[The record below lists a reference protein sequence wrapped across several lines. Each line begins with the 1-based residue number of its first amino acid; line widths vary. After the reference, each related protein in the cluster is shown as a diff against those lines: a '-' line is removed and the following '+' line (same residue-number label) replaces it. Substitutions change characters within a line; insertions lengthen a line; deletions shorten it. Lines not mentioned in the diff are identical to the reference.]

1 MTRNVLILLIL
12 AAVVG
17 LPFLLRPK
25 DSLLARADETLVIIT
40 PHHEGIRYEFARGFR
55 DWYKAR
61 TGKLVRIDWRV
72 PGGTT
77 EIARYLASEYQSPFE
92 ELWRFKMRMH
102 WDDTVQH
109 AFDDSKVKPGSD
121 SAKDTVPQMARRA
134 FLASDLG
141 IGIDLFFGG
150 GSYDFAQQAAAGR
163 LVDSGFIRAHPELFG
178 GGPAQIPQTLG
189 GEPFWDKDG
198 AWFGCVLSAFGI
210 CYNEDTLARMR
221 VLTPP
226 KNWVDL
232 GNPEYLGQLAL
243 ADPNMSGS
251 VAKAFEMIIQQQ
263 IARQMARPPA
273 LDPAADKAQAAA
285 RVADGWKAAMRLIQA
300 MGVNTRYFTD
310 SSPKVPIDV
319 AEGDAAVGMSIDFYG
334 RFQAGSSRDPATGRE
349 RMHYFNPP
357 GGTST
362 GVDPIGLLRGA
373 PHPELAHA
381 FMEYVMSV
389 EGQKLWDFKVGTPGG
404 PEKYALRR
412 SPIRP
417 DLYAPDYTAYR
428 SDPDVYPYEE
438 ARAFTYHPEWTAAL
452 FSPIRFIVR
461 VMCID
466 SHDEAREAGEALVR
480 ANFPPEAS
488 NLFRDV
494 AAVTYDQAQGRISR
508 TLKNPDKLDETR
520 LAAELTARFRMQYR
534 TAAELARQ
542 GK

>member
-1 MTRNVLILLIL
+1 MARNLLILLAL
-12 AAVVG
+12 ALVVG

-25 DSLLARADETLVIIT
+25 DSLLAHADETLVIIS

-61 TGKLVRIDWRV
+61 TGKLVRIDWRI

-77 EIARYLASEYQSPFE
+77 EIARYLASEYQAPFE
-92 ELWRFKMRMH
+92 SLWRFKTRMH
-102 WDDTVQH
+102 WDDTIQR
-109 AFDDSKVKPGSD
+109 AFDDPKLKPGPD
-121 SAKDTVPQMARRA
+121 PTRDTTPQMARRA
-134 FLASDLG
+134 FLTSDLG

-163 LVDSGFIRAHPELFG
+163 LVDSGFIGAHPEMFG
-178 GGPAQIPQTLG
+178 DGPGRIPQTLG
-189 GEPFWDKDG
+189 GEPFWDKGG
-198 AWFGCVLSAFGI
+198 AWFGTVLSAFGI
-210 CYNEDTLARMR
+210 CYNDDVLARLG
-221 VLTPP
+221 VTGPP
-226 KNWVDL
+226 RNWSDL
-232 GNPEYLGQLAL
+232 GHPALVGQLAL

-263 IARQMARPPA
+263 IARQTVHA
-273 LDPAADKAQAAA
+273 DPGTDQEKATRA
-285 RVADGWKAAMRLIQA
+285 VAEGWQTAMRLIQA
-300 MGVNTRYFTD
+300 MGANTRYFTD

-334 RFQAGSSRDPATGRE
+334 RFQAESSRDPSTGKE

-373 PHPELAHA
+373 PHRALALA

-389 EGQKLWDFKVGTPGG
+389 EGQKRWDFKVGAPGG

-417 DLYAPDYTAYR
+417 ELYQPEFSQYR
-428 SDPDVYPYEE
+428 SDPNVYPYEE
-438 ARAFTYHPEWTAAL
+438 AKSFTYHPEWTAAL
-452 FSPIRFIVR
+452 FSPIRFVVR

-466 SHDEAREAGEALVR
+466 SHEEARAAWLELIKAK
-480 ANFPPEAS
+480 FPPEATQ
-488 NLFRDV
+488 LFFDV
-494 AAVTYDQAQGRISR
+494 AEVAYDQARGRIAT
-508 TLKNPDKLDETR
+508 TLKNPDKLDEAR
-520 LAAELTARFRMQYR
+520 LSAELTERFRAQYR
-534 TAAELARQ
+534 AAADLARR

>member
-1 MTRNVLILLIL
+1 MTRNVLILLTL

-25 DSLLARADETLVIIT
+25 DSLLAHADETLVIIT

-92 ELWRFKMRMH
+92 GLWRFKMKMH
-102 WDDTVQH
+102 WDDTIQR
-109 AFDDSKVKPGSD
+109 AFDDPKIKPGPD
-121 SAKDTVPQMARRA
+121 PAKDTEPQMARRA

-150 GSYDFAQQAAAGR
+150 GSFDFAQQAAAGR
-163 LVDSGFIRAHPELFG
+163 LVDSGFVRAHPELFG
-178 GGPAQIPQTLG
+178 DGPTRIPQTLG
-189 GEPFWDKDG
+189 GEPFWDKGG
-198 AWFGCVLSAFGI
+198 AWFGTVLSAFGI
-210 CYNEDTLARMR
+210 CYNEDVLARMG
-221 VLTPP
+221 VSTPP
-226 KNWVDL
+226 KNWADL
-232 GNPEYLGQLAL
+232 GNPEWFGQLAL
-243 ADPNMSGS
+243 SDPNMSGS

-263 IARQMARPPA
+263 IARQMQRPPA
-273 LDPAADKAQAAA
+273 FDPAVDKAQAAV

-334 RFQAGSSRDPATGRE
+334 RFQAGSSRDPSTGLD
-349 RMHYFNPP
+349 RMRYFNPP

-362 GVDPIGLLRGA
+362 GVDPIGMLRGA
-373 PHPELAHA
+373 PHPALARA

-389 EGQKLWDFKVGTPGG
+389 DGQKLWDFKVGAPGG

-417 DLYAPDYTAYR
+417 DLYAPEYAAYR
-428 SDPDVYPYEE
+428 SDPTVYPYEE

-466 SHDEAREAGEALVR
+466 SHDEAREAGAALIR
-480 ANFPPEAS
+480 AKFPPEAS

-494 AAVTYDQAQGRISR
+494 AAVAYDQAQGRIAA

-520 LAAELTARFRMQYR
+520 LAAELTARFRAQYR
-534 TAAELARQ
+534 AAAELARQ